1 MVAVVRGGWR
11 RGGGVWERVKS
22 AYVTL
27 NVGPMLVGQADILE
41 SLSLLTITA
50 EKAKSYTVTNGRDA
64 QN

>member
-1 MVAVVRGGWR
+1 MEK
-11 RGGGVWERVKS
+11 GGGVWERVKS